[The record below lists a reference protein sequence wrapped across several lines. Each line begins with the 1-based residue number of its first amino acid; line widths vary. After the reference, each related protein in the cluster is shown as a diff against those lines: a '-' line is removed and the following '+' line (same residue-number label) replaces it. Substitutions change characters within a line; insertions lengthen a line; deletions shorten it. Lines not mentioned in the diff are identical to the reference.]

1 MLKAVSLT
9 FLCAF
14 GLVGAEPV
22 RAQAPASEPLRL
34 IVLGDSLSAGY
45 QLAPGEGF
53 ADQLEAA
60 LRAKGYAVDVVD
72 AAVSGDTAAAGL
84 ARLDWA
90 VDESIDAAIVEFG
103 ANDML
108 RGIEPGVTE
117 GALGA
122 ILSKLEERGIPVLVA
137 GMRAAPNLGAD
148 YQSSFDAMYE
158 SIARSH
164 GALLYPFFLE
174 GVAANAALNLEDGMH
189 PTGAGVRLIVSGI
202 LPKVEELMAIAA
214 AGNGAP

>member
-1 MLKAVSLT
+1 MIKAASLT

-14 GLVGAEPV
+14 GLAGAEPV
-22 RAQAPASEPLRL
+22 RAQAPEPLRL

-53 ADQLEAA
+53 VDQLGAA

-72 AAVSGDTAAAGL
+72 AAVSGDTASAGL

-90 VDESIDAAIVEFG
+90 VDETIDAAIVEFG
-103 ANDML
+103 GNDML
-108 RGIEPGVTE
+108 RGIEPDVIE

-122 ILSKLEERGIPVLVA
+122 ILTKLGERGIPVLVA
-137 GMRAAPNLGAD
+137 GMRAAPNLGPE
-148 YQSSFDAMYE
+148 YRSRFDAIYE
-158 SIARSH
+158 PLAASH

-174 GVAANAALNLEDGMH
+174 GVAANAALNLEDGIH
-189 PTGAGVRLIVSGI
+189 PTAEGVAVVVSGI
-202 LPKVEELMAIAA
+202 LPKVEELLAEAEARNAA
-214 AGNGAP
+214 P